1 MFLTC
6 TAGLASA
13 RRLWSSVSCQP
24 AHMKRF
30 TVATLALGAVLLLG
44 ASAAPAARLQVVAN
58 GPAPPV
64 WWQFVTNGPNG
75 ERQVSPHYASEEDC
89 ERALK
94 IVEALLTKK
103 FPDRYPLVG
112 SCKSYR

>member
-1 MFLTC
+1 
-6 TAGLASA
+6 
-13 RRLWSSVSCQP
+13 
-24 AHMKRF
+24 MKRF
-30 TVATLALGAVLLLG
+30 AVAILALGAALPLG
-44 ASAAPAARLQVVAN
+44 VSAASATRLQVAAN
-58 GPAPPV
+58 GPSGAPPV

-75 ERQVSPHYASEEDC
+75 ERQVSPHFASEEDC

-112 SCKSYR
+112 SCESYR